1 METIKAPTKLK
12 ALKKAGFDKVYW
24 KGSTP
29 FSVIRGIYTEYVYA
43 IKIANGEFF
52 LSIERVK

>member
-12 ALKKAGFDKVYW
+12 ALKLAGFDSIYW
-24 KGSTP
+24 KGNKP
-29 FSVIRGIYTEYVYA
+29 YAYINGIYSYHVYA

-52 LSIERVK
+52 LSQERVN

>member
-12 ALKKAGFDKVYW
+12 ALKLAGFDKIYW
-24 KGSTP
+24 KGNTP
-29 FSVIRGIYTEYVYA
+29 HAVTRGIYTSYVYA

-52 LSIERVK
+52 ISEERVN